1 MATILVVD
9 DRPPNRE
16 VLVTLLGSKGHRL
29 LQAGDAH
36 EALALVRAA
45 RPDLALCDILMPV
58 TDGYEFVRQLRAD
71 PAIAS
76 TRVVLCSAH
85 YRSSDADPLARQAGV
100 HHVLAVPYAPHELF
114 RVVDEALQQQP
125 ALEAPIAASTADYD
139 REHLRLVTSKLF
151 DAVHELRQSNHQL
164 HALVTLTLQ
173 LLSLRDPPKLLD
185 EMCRGACALIGA
197 RQCALAVRDPAPG
210 ATTQHASRG
219 VPNPVATRLG
229 DADLQ
234 QGVLGAVVAGRRPTR
249 RLYASGD
256 RDGNGDAG
264 HGLPEGYPT
273 VRSLLAAPIAS
284 PHAVYGWICLTNKL
298 GADAFS
304 DEDEQLLSL
313 LGELVGRGYESGT
326 LYLQMKRH
334 AAEQLESLSWRL
346 VDAQESER
354 RQLSRELHDR
364 VGQNLTAL
372 GINLDILR
380 SQGAAPFPPDMRA
393 RLDDSIALVESTA
406 DAIENVMAELRPP
419 MLDDHGLLAAL
430 QWYASQFTQ
439 RTGIEVSV
447 QGDDVSPRPGLQ
459 LEITLFR
466 IAQEALNN
474 VAKHARAARVDIE
487 LQVADTDFS
496 LAVTDDGVGFDPTRV
511 PPRAGRGMATMRER
525 AQSVGGRFEVTTA
538 QGAGTRVSAWVQ
550 LPR

>member
-16 VLVTLLGSKGHRL
+16 VLVTLLESKGHRL

-36 EALALVRAA
+36 EGLALVRAE
-45 RPDLALCDILMPV
+45 RPDLVLCDILMPV
-58 TDGYEFVRQLRAD
+58 TDGYEFVRRLRAD
-71 PAIAS
+71 PAVAD

-100 HHVLAVPYAPHELF
+100 HHVLAVPYAPQELF
-114 RVVDEALQQQP
+114 CVVNEALQEQP
-125 ALEAPIAASTADYD
+125 SPEVPIAASADDYD

-151 DAVHELRQSNHQL
+151 DAVHELRQSNQRL

-173 LLSLRDPPKLLD
+173 LLSLRDPAKLID
-185 EMCRGACALIGA
+185 EMCRGAWGLIGS
-197 RQCALAVRDPAPG
+197 RQCALAVRDPAKGSP
-210 ATTQHASRG
+210 TQHATRG
-219 VPNPVATRLG
+219 VPNDVAARLA

-234 QGVLGAVVAGRRPTR
+234 HGVLGAVVAERLPTR
-249 RLYASGD
+249 RLFEPG
-256 RDGNGDAG
+256 AG
-264 HGLPEGYPT
+264 RVPGLPAGYPA

-284 PHAVYGWICLTNKL
+284 PHTVYGWICLTNKL
-298 GADAFS
+298 GAEAFT

-326 LYLQMKRH
+326 LYLKMKRH

-346 VDAQESER
+346 VEAQESER

-372 GINLDILR
+372 AINLDILR
-380 SQGAAPFPPDMRA
+380 GQGSAQFAPDLRA
-393 RLDDSIALVESTA
+393 RLDDSIALIEATA
-406 DAIENVMAELRPP
+406 GAIENVMAELRPP

-474 VAKHARAARVDIE
+474 VAKHARASRVDIE
-487 LQVADTDFS
+487 LHVADAEFS
-496 LAVTDDGVGFDPTRV
+496 LAVADDGVGFDPTNV

-525 AQSVGGRFEVTTA
+525 AQTVGGHLEVTTA
-538 QGAGTRVSAWVQ
+538 QGAGTRVSARVQ
-550 LPR
+550 QPR

>member
-16 VLVTLLGSKGHRL
+16 VLITLLESKGHRL

-36 EALALVRAA
+36 EALALVRAEQ
-45 RPDLALCDILMPV
+45 PELVLCDILMPV

-71 PAIAS
+71 PAIAD

-100 HHVLAVPYAPHELF
+100 HHVLAVPYVPQELF
-114 RVVDEALQQQP
+114 RVVDEALQEEP
-125 ALEAPIAASTADYD
+125 SLEVPIAASTADYD

-151 DAVHELRQSNHQL
+151 DAVHELRQSNHRL

-173 LLSLRDPPKLLD
+173 LLSLREPAKLLD

-197 RQCALAVRDPAPG
+197 RQCTLAVRDLTPG
-210 ATTQHASRG
+210 SVTQHATRG
-219 VPNPVATRLG
+219 VPNDVAMRLG

-234 QGVLGAVVAGRRPTR
+234 QGVLATVVAGRRPTR
-249 RLYASGD
+249 RQFEPSDGGD
-256 RDGNGDAG
+256 G
-264 HGLPEGYPT
+264 HGLPEGFPT

-284 PHAVYGWICLTNKL
+284 PHTVYGWICLTNRL
-298 GADAFS
+298 GAEAFS

-313 LGELVGRGYESGT
+313 LGELVGRGYESGS
-326 LYLQMKRH
+326 LYLKMKRH
-334 AAEQLESLSWRL
+334 AAEQVESLSWRL

-380 SQGAAPFPPDMRA
+380 SQGAASDPPDMRA
-393 RLDDSIALVESTA
+393 RLDDSIELVEATA
-406 DAIENVMAELRPP
+406 GAIENVMAELRPP

-430 QWYASQFTQ
+430 QWYASQFAQ
-439 RTGIEVSV
+439 RTGIEVMV
-447 QGDDVSPRPGLQ
+447 QGDDGSPRRDLQ

-474 VAKHARAARVDIE
+474 VAKHARANRVDIA
-487 LQVADTDFS
+487 LHVADADFT

-511 PPRAGRGMATMRER
+511 PPSAGRGMATMRER
-525 AQSVGGRFEVTTA
+525 AQSAGGRFEVA
-538 QGAGTRVSAWVQ
+538 AAPGAGTRVSARVR
-550 LPR
+550 LPS

>member
-16 VLVTLLGSKGHRL
+16 VLITLLESKGHRL

-36 EALALVRAA
+36 EALALVRAE
-45 RPDLALCDILMPV
+45 RPDLVLCDILMPV
-58 TDGYEFVRQLRAD
+58 TDGYEFVRLLRAD
-71 PAIAS
+71 PAIAD
-76 TRVVLCSAH
+76 TRVILCSAH

-114 RVVDEALQQQP
+114 RVVDEVLQGLAP
-125 ALEAPIAASTADYD
+125 AAPLAASTSDYD
-139 REHLRLVTSKLF
+139 REHLRLVTSRLF
-151 DAVHELRQSNHQL
+151 DALHELRQSNHRL

-173 LLSLRDPPKLLD
+173 LLSLRDPTQLLD
-185 EMCRGACALIGA
+185 EVCRGACALIGA
-197 RQCALAVRDPAPG
+197 RQCALAVRDRSQGSA
-210 ATTQHASRG
+210 TQHATRG
-219 VPNPVATRLG
+219 VPAEVAARIG
-229 DADLQ
+229 EAGLQ
-234 QGVLGAVVAGRRPTR
+234 RGVLGAVVTERRPAR
-249 RLYASGD
+249 RLFHP
-256 RDGNGDAG
+256 GDAQVS
-264 HGLPEGYPT
+264 GLPPGYPT
-273 VRSLLAAPIAS
+273 VRALLAAPIVS
-284 PHAVYGWICLTNKL
+284 PHTVYGWICLTNKL

-326 LYLQMKRH
+326 LYLKMKRH

-346 VDAQESER
+346 VEAQESER

-380 SQGAAPFPPDMRA
+380 SQASAQFAPDLRA
-393 RLDDSIALVESTA
+393 RLDDSIELIEATA
-406 DAIENVMAELRPP
+406 GSIENVMAELRPP

-474 VAKHARAARVDIE
+474 VAKHARATRVDVE
-487 LQVADTDFS
+487 LHVADGDFS
-496 LAVTDDGVGFDPTRV
+496 LAVTDDGVGFEPTAV
-511 PPRAGRGMATMRER
+511 PPHAGRGMATMRER
-525 AQSVGGRFEVTTA
+525 AQSVGGHFEVATA
-538 QGAGTRVSAWVQ
+538 QGAGTRVAARVQ

>member
-16 VLVTLLGSKGHRL
+16 VLITLLESKGHRL
-29 LQAGDAH
+29 LQAGDAQ
-36 EALALVRAA
+36 EALALVRAE
-45 RPDLALCDILMPV
+45 RPDLVLCDILMPV

-71 PAIAS
+71 PSIAG
-76 TRVVLCSAH
+76 TRVILCSAH

-114 RVVDEALQQQP
+114 RVVDEVLQQGQSP
-125 ALEAPIAASTADYD
+125 TAPVSASTDEYD

-151 DAVHELRQSNHQL
+151 DTVHELRQSNHRL

-173 LLSLRDPPKLLD
+173 LLSLREPPQLLD
-185 EMCRGACALIGA
+185 EGCRGACALIGA
-197 RQCALAVRDPAPG
+197 RQCTLAVRDRSLG
-210 ATTQHASRG
+210 SGVQHATRG
-219 VPNPVATRLG
+219 VPAEVAARIG
-229 DADLQ
+229 DVALRR
-234 QGVLGAVVAGRRPTR
+234 GILGAVVTERRSTR
-249 RLYASGD
+249 RLFDPGD
-256 RDGNGDAG
+256 GPVP
-264 HGLPEGYPT
+264 GLPEGFPQ
-273 VRSLLAAPIAS
+273 VRSLLAAPIVS
-284 PHAVYGWICLTNKL
+284 PHTVYGWICLTNKL
-298 GADAFS
+298 GVDAFS

-326 LYLQMKRH
+326 LYLTMKRH

-346 VDAQESER
+346 VEAQESER

-380 SQGAAPFPPDMRA
+380 SQAAAQFAPDLRA
-393 RLDDSIALVESTA
+393 RLDDSIELIEATA
-406 DAIENVMAELRPP
+406 GSIENVMAELRPP

-447 QGDDVSPRPGLQ
+447 HGDDLSPRPSLQ

-474 VAKHARAARVDIE
+474 VAKHARASRVDVE
-487 LQVADTDFS
+487 LHMADGDFS
-496 LAVTDDGVGFDPTRV
+496 LAVTDDGIGFESTSLASH
-511 PPRAGRGMATMRER
+511 AGRGMATMRER
-525 AQSVGGRFEVTTA
+525 AQSVGGHFEVTA
-538 QGAGTRVSAWVQ
+538 GRGAGTRVSARVQ